1 MKLLAFSSVA
11 ALSDVDKLGIIG
23 DYHVRSSHTRTDGY
37 CPMPDAFDWP
47 SMPGP
52 RVYYDSER
60 HALPLSIAVDAAPA
74 ASVSALLLACC
85 GASGVKADGNNNRW
99 YVRSNPSSG
108 NLHPV
113 ETYVLVNTAPLPL
126 RRFIALAGAPRRQ
139 RQRTGRG
146 LQGRRR
152 RAAVR
157 HLVAR
162 GVEVRP

>member
-1 MKLLAFSSVA
+1 MMRLLLAAVAA
-11 ALSDVDKLGIIG
+11 ALSDVDRLGMIG
-23 DYHVRSSHTRTDGY
+23 DYHVRSSHSSPDGY

-60 HALPLSIAVDAAPA
+60 YALPLSIAVDAAPA

-85 GASGVKADGNNNRW
+85 GASGVKDLDGNRW

-113 ETYVLVNTAPLPL
+113 ET
-126 RRFIALAGAPRRQ
+126 
-139 RQRTGRG
+139 
-146 LQGRRR
+146 
-152 RAAVR
+152 
-157 HLVAR
+157 
-162 GVEVRP
+162 

>member
-1 MKLLAFSSVA
+1 MKLLLFSAVA
-11 ALSDVDKLGIIG
+11 ALTDVDKLGIIG
-23 DYHVRSSHTRTDGY
+23 DYHVRSSHTSGGY

-60 HALPLSIAVDAAPA
+60 YALPLSIAVDAPA

-85 GASGVKADGNNNRW
+85 GASGVKDDGNNNRW

-113 ETYVLVNTAPLPL
+113 ETYVLLNKRLYHYDAMSHSLELRAANATAPV
-126 RRFIALAGAPRRQ
+126 
-139 RQRTGRG
+139 
-146 LQGRRR
+146 
-152 RAAVR
+152 AVSKDAVVVLLSAISWR
-157 HLVAR
+157 
-162 GVEVRP
+162 E

>member
-1 MKLLAFSSVA
+1 MKLLLFSSVA
-11 ALSDVDKLGIIG
+11 ALTEVDKLGIIG
-23 DYHVRSSHTRTDGY
+23 DYHVRSSHTSDGGY
-37 CPMPDAFDWP
+37 CPMPEAYDWA

-85 GASGVKADGNNNRW
+85 GASGVKDLDGNRW

-113 ETYVLVNTAPLPL
+113 ET
-126 RRFIALAGAPRRQ
+126 
-139 RQRTGRG
+139 
-146 LQGRRR
+146 
-152 RAAVR
+152 
-157 HLVAR
+157 
-162 GVEVRP
+162 